1 MDNDQVEREV
11 GQAIRALQTHDSAA
25 MATGLLE
32 DGSNDDSGPVLPLR
46 CLHKHTAEH
55 PPHLQ
60 PTNSES
66 EEDWALSNDDA
77 SGSEPRRRLC
87 KKPTHR
93 PDMPARARGSPKR
106 RKVNLAGPTVSEPPI
121 QVLGNTTDSEV
132 EGDKEGDCCTATATD
147 PSSPTPADTVFLC
160 NGDRATTPSVLF
172 NMVKRNIRLGS
183 TTYTCSYV
191 TVSKGKPTREISKV
205 YCCSMVSSPQ
215 GWVSKP
221 TFREPKNRSPT
232 DPKKCRG

>member
-93 PDMPARARGSPKR
+93 PDMPAHARGSPKR
-106 RKVNLAGPTVSEPPI
+106 RKVNLAGHRYRNRLSRYSATPPI
-121 QVLGNTTDSEV
+121 PRLRLTRRGTVAPQRLLIRHCQRRRIRSSCAME
-132 EGDKEGDCCTATATD
+132 TA
-147 PSSPTPADTVFLC
+147 PLHRRSS
-160 NGDRATTPSVLF
+160 
-172 NMVKRNIRLGS
+172 S
-183 TTYTCSYV
+183 T
-191 TVSKGKPTREISKV
+191 R
-205 YCCSMVSSPQ
+205 
-215 GWVSKP
+215 
-221 TFREPKNRSPT
+221 
-232 DPKKCRG
+232 